1 MRTLEH
7 GPHRDAGRRRGAAA
21 SPTAATPGV
30 LRSAATTA
38 ASGVVTALLAA
49 AARATVPDALGGD
62 LESAVAGA
70 VVGLGCLAGL
80 ALTLGSL
87 LLLASAVLHRVGLAL
102 HHLDA
107 VAARVTPA
115 ALRRVVAVGVGAG
128 IGLGVVAPAG
138 ATEVDLGWEITA
150 ESASAGRTATEQ
162 PEADLLPAAAT
173 APVMP
178 TAVMPTAVT
187 PTAVTPT
194 AVTPTAVT
202 ERGTP
207 VSPTPTATSA
217 TPAATAGH
225 VVSVGDSLW
234 TIAEKHLPAGSTV
247 GDVAAAWPAW
257 HQANRDL
264 IGPDPDL
271 IRPGQVLV
279 APATLE
285 ETP

>member
-80 ALTLGSL
+80 ALTLGSV

-162 PEADLLPAAAT
+162 PEADLLPTAAT
-173 APVMP
+173 AP
-178 TAVMPTAVT
+178 VMPTAVT
-187 PTAVTPT
+187 PTAVT
-194 AVTPTAVT
+194 
-202 ERGTP
+202 ERDTP